1 MGDCFSFCNKQQG
14 RNSHNS
20 KLKMLRFVVILSLAA
35 FAYGAPSGHGGH
47 AYAHQQTHCHTK
59 YNIKIDQQCH
69 QEYDTVVDTTYTQ
82 QCQDIVTKHCQSTHK
97 QVHHSSAV
105 VGHDSKVVSHG
116 YGYGKRDAEAEPG
129 YGSQGYSSGPQC
141 QQHVEKQCQ
150 KVPHQ
155 TQRQIPRQVC
165 VPVEVKVPYEV
176 CGTSYVQKQQYNTGY
191 GYH

>member
-1 MGDCFSFCNKQQG
+1 M
-14 RNSHNS
+14 
-20 KLKMLRFVVILSLAA
+20 VSLALLPSPT
-35 FAYGAPSGHGGH
+35 APQP
-47 AYAHQQTHCHTK
+47 A
-59 YNIKIDQQCH
+59 
-69 QEYDTVVDTTYTQ
+69 TVVTPMPTNRPTATPSTTSRSTSSATRSTTPLSTQ
-82 QCQDIVTKHCQSTHK
+82 PTPSSARTSTQK